1 MAIVHGA
8 QSVSRGRRDSIEE
21 NRVFRQKTF
30 DEESSFDMIDYRPV
44 LRSSAL
50 VAVFTVARAAYIGV
64 CGAGFAALVAHMQIQ
79 PKTECGVLTNRF
91 KFYTE
96 ISSPREFLV
105 SALSRRRFDLSPL
118 QILRDPDR
126 EYRECLPRE

>member
-1 MAIVHGA
+1 
-8 QSVSRGRRDSIEE
+8 
-21 NRVFRQKTF
+21 
-30 DEESSFDMIDYRPV
+30 MIDYRPV

-50 VAVFTVARAAYIGV
+50 RGVFTVARAACIGV

>member
-50 VAVFTVARAAYIGV
+50 RGVFTVARAACIGV
-64 CGAGFAALVAHMQIQ
+64 CGAGFAALVAHIQIQ
-79 PKTECGVLTNRF
+79 PKTGRCANEPF
-91 KFYTE
+91 
-96 ISSPREFLV
+96 
-105 SALSRRRFDLSPL
+105 
-118 QILRDPDR
+118 
-126 EYRECLPRE
+126 